1 MTAVLKGVRVLDFG
15 RYIAGPWCA
24 AVLADLGA
32 EVIRI
37 EKVSGSED
45 RYIMPITPQEDGASY
60 MQMNRNKLGMTLN
73 PMRDEGR
80 EIVRKLVATADVVV
94 ANLPPSGLKAMGLD
108 YESLKAVK
116 PDIILT
122 TVTAFGTGGPA
133 SDRVGFD
140 GVAQALSGAM
150 YLSGPPGRPTKT
162 ITNFADF
169 GTALSSAIGT
179 LAALMHREKTG
190 EGQHVEGSLLGT
202 ALAFMAANLI
212 EQAAI
217 EPNRVSTWNRSQGA
231 GPADTFAT
239 RDGWVLVHC
248 VGEPL
253 FRRWCTLL
261 GEEALLDDARFATDQ
276 GRGDHG
282 ELLSERMAAWCAE
295 RTTEDV
301 LTALDEA
308 RIPAGQVYS
317 PQEALDD
324 AHIQAMGFLKT
335 MDYPGLPDGK
345 GGFVS
350 DTPVRFSTIRAGVHR
365 RAPTLGEHTD
375 AILKELGYSDSE
387 IGGLREQRVV

>member
-1 MTAVLKGVRVLDFG
+1 MTAVLEGVRVLDFG

-24 AVLADLGA
+24 AVLGDLGA

-37 EKVSGSED
+37 EKTSGSED
-45 RYIMPITPQEDGASY
+45 RYVMPITPQQDGASY
-60 MQMNRNKLGMTLN
+60 MQMNRNKLGITLN
-73 PMRDEGR
+73 PMSDEGR

-94 ANLPPSGLKAMGLD
+94 ANLPPSGLTAMGLD
-108 YESLKAVK
+108 YESLKAVR

-179 LAALMHREKTG
+179 LAALMHRDKTG

-202 ALAFMAANLI
+202 ALTFMAANLI

-217 EPNRVSTWNRSQGA
+217 KPDRTSSWNRSQGA

-239 RDGWVLVHC
+239 RDGWILVHC

-253 FRRWCTLL
+253 FRRWCRLL
-261 GEEALLDDARFATDQ
+261 GEEALLDDPRFATDQ

-282 ELLSERMAAWCAE
+282 EELSDRMAAWCAE
-295 RTTEDV
+295 RTTEAA
-301 LTALDEA
+301 LQALDQA

-317 PQEALDD
+317 PQQALDD

-345 GGFVS
+345 GAFVS
-350 DTPVRFSTIRAGVHR
+350 DTPVRFSTIRSGVHR
-365 RAPTLGEHTD
+365 RAPTLGEHTNT
-375 AILKELGYSDSE
+375 ILQELGYSESD
-387 IGGLREQRVV
+387 IAMLRERGVV

>member
-1 MTAVLKGVRVLDFG
+1 MTAVLEGVRVLDFG
-15 RYIAGPWCA
+15 RYIAGPWCG

-45 RYIMPITPQEDGASY
+45 RFLMPITPQEDGASY

-94 ANLPPSGLKAMGLD
+94 ANLPPPGLKAMGLD

-122 TVTAFGTGGPA
+122 TVTAFGTGGPS

-150 YLSGPPGRPTKT
+150 YLSGPPGHPTKT
-162 ITNFADF
+162 IANFVDF

-179 LAALMHREKTG
+179 LAALMHRKQTG

-202 ALAFMAANLI
+202 SIAFMAANLI
-212 EQAAI
+212 EQSAI
-217 EPNRVSTWNRSQGA
+217 QVNRISSWNRSQGS

-239 RDGWVLVHC
+239 RDGWILVQC
-248 VGEPL
+248 VGGPL
-253 FRRWCTLL
+253 FRRWCELM
-261 GEEALLDDARFATDQ
+261 GEEALLDDPRFATDQ
-276 GRGDHG
+276 ARGDNG
-282 ELLSERMAAWCAE
+282 EELSERMAAWCAE
-295 RTTEDV
+295 RTNEEA
-301 LTALDEA
+301 LRELDEA
-308 RIPAGQVYS
+308 RIPAGEVYS
-317 PQEALDD
+317 PQQALDD
-324 AHIQAMGFLKT
+324 AHIQAMGFLKNV
-335 MDYPGLPDGK
+335 DYPGLPEGK
-345 GGFVS
+345 GAFVS
-350 DTPVRFSTIRAGVHR
+350 DTPVRFSTIKSGVHR

-375 AILKELGYSDSE
+375 AILKELGYSETD
-387 IGGLREQRVV
+387 IAGLREQRVV

>member
-1 MTAVLKGVRVLDFG
+1 MTAVLEGVRVLDFG

-37 EKVSGSED
+37 EKISGSED
-45 RYIMPITPQEDGASY
+45 RYVMPITPQQDGASY

-73 PMRDEGR
+73 PMKDEGR

-94 ANLPPSGLKAMGLD
+94 ANLPPSGLTAMGLD
-108 YESLKAVK
+108 YESLKAVR

-179 LAALMHREKTG
+179 LAALMHRDKTG

-202 ALAFMAANLI
+202 ALTFMAANLI

-217 EPNRVSTWNRSQGA
+217 KPDRVSTWNRSQGA

-239 RDGWVLVHC
+239 RDGWILVHC

-253 FRRWCTLL
+253 FRRWCRLL
-261 GEEALLDDARFATDQ
+261 GQEALLDDPRFVSDQ
-276 GRGDHG
+276 ARGDNG
-282 ELLSERMAAWCAE
+282 EELSELMAAWCAE
-295 RTTEDV
+295 RTTEEA

-308 RIPAGQVYS
+308 RIPAGQVYA
-317 PQEALDD
+317 PQQALDD
-324 AHIQAMGFLKT
+324 AHIQAMGFLQAV
-335 MDYPGLPDGK
+335 DYPGLPDGK
-345 GGFVS
+345 GAFVS
-350 DTPVRFSTIRAGVHR
+350 DTPVRFSSLRAGVHR
-365 RAPTLGEHTD
+365 RAPTLGEHTNT
-375 AILKELGYSDSE
+375 ILQELGYSETD
-387 IGGLREQRVV
+387 IAALREQGVV